1 MRTREAA
8 KFELTSFILI
18 FVSIVVSEV
27 QIAPPKAISTQTIN
41 SSIIAFSRHYVP
53 IRAQCKTVSWYYDKF
68 IV

>member
-18 FVSIVVSEV
+18 FASIVVSEV

-41 SSIIAFSRHYVP
+41 SSINAFSPQYALM
-53 IRAQCKTVSWYYDKF
+53 RAQCKTVSGYYDKF